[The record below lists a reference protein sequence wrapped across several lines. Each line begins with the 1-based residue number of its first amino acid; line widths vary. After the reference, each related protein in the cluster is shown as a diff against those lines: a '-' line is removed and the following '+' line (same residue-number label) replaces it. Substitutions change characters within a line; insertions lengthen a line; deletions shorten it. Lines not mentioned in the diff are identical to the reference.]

1 MSWEVAVV
9 VALSTGRPYSWS
21 GPLLSGAKRRS
32 PPSAPTPYLVRL
44 KLSPAGYALMESILG
59 RLNWLY
65 NQALERRRT
74 AHQEREESLSFYD
87 QCQWLTQMRAVNAAL
102 NILAAGV
109 IALGGQTWA
118 VGPCVA
124 PELCAETA

>member
-1 MSWEVAVV
+1 M
-9 VALSTGRPYSWS
+9 
-21 GPLLSGAKRRS
+21 
-32 PPSAPTPYLVRL
+32 VRL

-74 AHQEREESLSFYD
+74 AHQEREESLSCYD
-87 QCQWLTQMRAVNAAL
+87 QCQWLTQMRAVNPAL

>member
-1 MSWEVAVV
+1 
-9 VALSTGRPYSWS
+9 
-21 GPLLSGAKRRS
+21 
-32 PPSAPTPYLVRL
+32 
-44 KLSPAGYALMESILG
+44 MESILG

-109 IALGGQTWA
+109 IALGSKR
-118 VGPCVA
+118 GPLGRASLQNCVRKLPKSA
-124 PELCAETA
+124 LLYIIPVC